1 MLDEA
6 LAWLVCR
13 TDDLVS
19 KSISLVVLMTALDTK
34 KALLP
39 YKKKRAALYRSG
51 GEDAGV

>member
-19 KSISLVVLMTALDTK
+19 KSISLVVLTALDTK